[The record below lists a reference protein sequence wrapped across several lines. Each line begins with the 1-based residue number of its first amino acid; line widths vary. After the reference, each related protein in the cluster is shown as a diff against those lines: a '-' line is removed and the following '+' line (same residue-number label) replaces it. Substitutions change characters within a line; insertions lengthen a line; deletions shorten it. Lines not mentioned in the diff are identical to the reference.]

1 MLRYIYLL
9 AISFSLQINSDIFV
23 SSPKIKL
30 NTDQQRLIEL
40 KIENTKISDSDV
52 TLFKYKTN
60 ELIDKNDINFI
71 HKIHT
76 FIFENNLSMVELA
89 CKFIMSKNWIN
100 AITIG
105 VTSKEELN
113 SIIFALNAKKTLN
126 FDRVNN
132 YCQKLSQ
139 KIKDPRRW

>member
-60 ELIDKNDINFI
+60 ELIDKNDITYTLI
-71 HKIHT
+71 QDYEDYYT
-76 FIFENNLSMVELA
+76 FTIALSESYLQDY
-89 CKFIMSKNWIN
+89 FSFRIN
-100 AITIG
+100 
-105 VTSKEELN
+105 
-113 SIIFALNAKKTLN
+113 
-126 FDRVNN
+126 
-132 YCQKLSQ
+132 
-139 KIKDPRRW
+139 IKDVNKFFIL

>member
-60 ELIDKNDINFI
+60 ELIDNYKQLF
-71 HKIHT
+71 
-76 FIFENNLSMVELA
+76 NN
-89 CKFIMSKNWIN
+89 K
-100 AITIG
+100 
-105 VTSKEELN
+105 
-113 SIIFALNAKKTLN
+113 
-126 FDRVNN
+126 
-132 YCQKLSQ
+132 
-139 KIKDPRRW
+139 